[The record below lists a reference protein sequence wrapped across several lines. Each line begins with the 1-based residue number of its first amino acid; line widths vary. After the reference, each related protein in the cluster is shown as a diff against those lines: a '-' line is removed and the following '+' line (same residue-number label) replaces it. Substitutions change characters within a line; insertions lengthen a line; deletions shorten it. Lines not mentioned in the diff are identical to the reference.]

1 MKTLVNPRK
10 TWFWPRAT
18 QTRLIKWVLALLQ
31 GKRYTIRLEEEG
43 TGYHDAHNQVI
54 QANPQLFPEE
64 EPEVQFRLTQ
74 GILAHEAGHAWFT
87 SAWPDQSEGR
97 LQEAT
102 NILEDA
108 RIEAAICVLYP
119 GIQPAIRL
127 LGDHM
132 LRRQKRLPW
141 MPARDQA
148 YACCLVWRWA
158 NARIGESAMIDLLGI
173 GEEAKKLW
181 SEVKPLVEQAWTA
194 HDTHQVIALARQVL
208 ERLGIDP
215 KTSPLRLIQLP
226 AGNIPLRRADKPLPF
241 PAAPAQGEQPGLGKS
256 DAVSSDQLLFEDRYS
271 EPAPYV
277 DLEDRA
283 RPVARQLVE
292 ALRLPTPDTR
302 PEPHES
308 QGRYSFRQEA
318 RTPETPHLLAQS
330 IAEDPRDLALY
341 LLVDRSGSMRD
352 CDTQVRLALMSL
364 YLAAMELEIPTGL
377 AFFGAHSDSDRE
389 RVLEAAPL
397 AVRSSETVKAL
408 IAGFT
413 GRTHY
418 EFLDW
423 GLKLAE
429 TALQNCPQ
437 RRKFIVVLHDGDPVY
452 EGAEGNDLTLSH
464 THIRRLERA
473 GITVIGVYLGDDADL
488 VVKLKRL
495 FPHLIIS
502 SNNDLPDKLGNLLK
516 SLA

>member
-1 MKTLVNPRK
+1 
-10 TWFWPRAT
+10 
-18 QTRLIKWVLALLQ
+18 LALLR
-31 GKRYTIRLEEEG
+31 GKRYTIRLAAEG

-87 SAWPDQSEGR
+87 SAWPEQNEGR

-102 NILEDA
+102 NILEDQ
-108 RIEAAICVLYP
+108 RIENAICVLYP
-119 GIQPAIRL
+119 GIRPAIQL

-132 LRRQKRLPW
+132 LARQKRLPW

-158 NARIGESAMIDLLGI
+158 AARIGEPAMFDLLNI
-173 GEEAKKLW
+173 GEEARKLW
-181 SEVKPLVEQAWTA
+181 REVKPLVEQAWRA

-208 ERLGIDP
+208 EHLGIDP
-215 KTSPLRLIQLP
+215 KSAPLKLIPLP
-226 AGNIPLRRADKPLPF
+226 GGNIPVNRADKALPF
-241 PAAPAQGEQPGLGKS
+241 PDAPARGMQPGLGKS
-256 DAVSSDQLLFEDRYS
+256 EAIGSDQPLFGDRFS

-277 DLEDRA
+277 ELEDRA
-283 RPVARQLVE
+283 WPVARQLAA
-292 ALRLPTPDTR
+292 ALRLPTPDTH
-302 PEPHES
+302 PEPHECL
-308 QGRYSFRQEA
+308 GRYSFRQEV

-330 IAEDPRDLALY
+330 VDADPRHLALY

-352 CDTQVRLALMSL
+352 CEEQVRLALMSL
-364 YLAAMELEIPTGL
+364 YLAAVDLEIPTGL
-377 AFFGAHSDSDRE
+377 AFFGAHSDADRE

-397 AVRSSETVKAL
+397 TVRSSETVKAL

-452 EGAEGNDLTLSH
+452 EGAAGNDLTLSH
-464 THIRRLERA
+464 TRIRRLERA
-473 GITVIGVYLGDDADL
+473 GITVIGVYLGEDADL
-488 VVKLKRL
+488 AAKLKRL
-495 FPHLIIS
+495 FPHLIIC

>member
-1 MKTLVNPRK
+1 MKTILDRK
-10 TWFWPRAT
+10 ENWWFFREA
-18 QTRLIKWVLALLQ
+18 QTRLSKWCLALLR
-31 GKRYTIRLEEEG
+31 GKRYTIRLAAEG

-87 SAWPDQSEGR
+87 SAWPEQSEGR

-102 NILEDA
+102 NILEDE
-108 RIEAAICVLYP
+108 RIERAITILYP
-119 GIQPAIRL
+119 GIQPAIQL

-132 LRRQKRLPW
+132 LARQKRLPW

-158 NARIGESAMIDLLGI
+158 SDRIGEAAMLDLLGI
-173 GEEAKKLW
+173 GEEAKRLW
-181 SEVKPLVEQAWTA
+181 SEVKSLVEQAWTA

-208 ERLGIDP
+208 RRLGIDP
-215 KTSPLRLIQLP
+215 KTSPLRLIPLP

-256 DAVSSDQLLFEDRYS
+256 EAIGSDQPLFEDRYS

-277 DLEDRA
+277 ELEDRS
-283 RPVARQLVE
+283 RPIARQLVE

-308 QGRYSFRQEA
+308 LGRYSFRQEV

-364 YLAAMELEIPTGL
+364 YLAAVELEIPTGL
-377 AFFGAHSDSDRE
+377 AFFGAHSDADRE

-397 AVRSSETVKAL
+397 SVRSSETVKAL

-429 TALQNCPQ
+429 TALQSCPQ

-473 GITVIGVYLGDDADL
+473 GITIIGIYLGDDADL
-488 VVKLKRL
+488 MVKLKRL

-502 SNNDLPDKLGNLLK
+502 SNNDLPDKLGNLLR

>member
-1 MKTLVNPRK
+1 MTAALDPRES
-10 TWFWPRAT
+10 WWWWRDVS
-18 QTRLIKWVLALLQ
+18 TRLTKWCLALLR
-31 GKRYTIRLEEEG
+31 GKRYSVRLAAEG

-54 QANPQLFPEE
+54 QANPQLFSEE

-87 SAWPDQSEGR
+87 SAWPEQSEGR

-119 GIQPAIRL
+119 GIRPAIQL

-132 LRRQKRLPW
+132 LARQNRLPW
-141 MPARDQA
+141 MPACDQA

-158 NARIGESAMIDLLGI
+158 YSRIGEPAMLDLLGI

-181 SEVKPLVEQAWTA
+181 REVKPLVEQAWRA
-194 HDTHQVIALARQVL
+194 HDTHQVIVLARRIL

-215 KTSPLRLIQLP
+215 KSSPLKLIQLP
-226 AGNIPLRRADKPLPF
+226 GGNIPLRRTDRALPF

-256 DAVSSDQLLFEDRYS
+256 DASGSNQPLFGDRFS

-277 DLEDRA
+277 ELEDRA
-283 RPVARQLVE
+283 RPIARQLAA

-308 QGRYSFRQEA
+308 QGRYSFRQEV

-330 IAEDPRDLALY
+330 VASDPRDLALY

-352 CDTQVRLALMSL
+352 CETQVRLALMSL
-364 YLAAMELEIPTGL
+364 YLAAVELEIPTGL
-377 AFFGAHSDSDRE
+377 AFFGAHSDADRE

-397 AVRSSETVKAL
+397 SVRSSETVKAL

-429 TALQNCPQ
+429 TALQSCPQ
-437 RRKFIVVLHDGDPVY
+437 RRKFIVVCHDGDPVY
-452 EGAEGNDLTLSH
+452 EGAGGNDLTLSH
-464 THIRRLERA
+464 TRIRRLERA
-473 GITVIGVYLGDDADL
+473 GIAVIGVYLGDDAEL
-488 VVKLKRL
+488 AAKLKRL
-495 FPHLIIS
+495 FPYLIIS
-502 SNNDLPDKLGNLLK
+502 SNNDLPDKLGNLLR